1 MNLLVLHM
9 CYNVVIFACESY
21 HVVVSYCFFFS
32 SRRRHTRCALVTGV
46 QTCALPIYE
55 ALVALSRM
63 PGNGPGA
70 AGRVADAAFN
80 LITDLCES
88 DGLSAA
94 QIIYDE
100 LTGLS
105 VANDHD
111 TAIRLAQAK
120 EPANLALSHHS
131 AGNRR
136 AAAALAQTHKIGRQ
150 QGWGNERQYAKKPG
164 GG

>member
-1 MNLLVLHM
+1 MRISDWSSDVCSSDLLE
-9 CYNVVIFACESY
+9 AARE
-21 HVVVSYCFFFS
+21 
-32 SRRRHTRCALVTGV
+32 A
-46 QTCALPIYE
+46 YE

-111 TAIRLAQAK
+111 PAIRL
-120 EPANLALSHHS
+120 E
-131 AGNRR
+131 
-136 AAAALAQTHKIGRQ
+136 IGRASCR
-150 QGWGNERQYAKKPG
+150 ERVCQYV
-164 GG
+164 